1 MVESRQILSP
11 MTQWNKMQITLIT
24 DSLGNLC
31 TCFDRMAKTTWRFP
45 FGSPFQT
52 CLSHRLI
59 LRIKQNN
66 WEEGRC
72 FSFKWQTDAKSWLT
86 GKYPDSGKDWRQE
99 EKGTIE
105 DEMVGWYHRLN
116 RHEFEQIL
124 RDGERQE
131 SLECCSPWGRKESDT
146 TEWLNNFICKVSVQL
161 QNYTTKRTTNHLL
174 D

>member
-31 TCFDRMAKTTWRFP
+31 TCFDRMAKTTWWFP

-116 RHEFEQIL
+116 RHEFEQTPESWWWTGKPDVL
-124 RDGERQE
+124 QTMGSKRVGHDWATELNWPERRY
-131 SLECCSPWGRKESDT
+131 RKG
-146 TEWLNNFICKVSVQL
+146 
-161 QNYTTKRTTNHLL
+161 
-174 D
+174 